1 MQKNRRGRPRNN
13 SSPIGLYLI
22 EPLHEAIVLL
32 AQGQGRSR
40 SGVLSKILEQARSQ
54 GLSPV
59 DYSPEPTLKI
69 NFRIGDKSRRW
80 IETIADQRE
89 QTLSKTVNQILSAAL
104 SAGLLKA
111 SNENPTTD

>member
-1 MQKNRRGRPRNN
+1 MQKKRRGRPRNQ

-80 IETIADQRE
+80 IESISDERE
-89 QTLSKTVNQILSAAL
+89 QTLSRTVNQILSAAIQ
-104 SAGLLKA
+104 SGLLEA
-111 SNENPTTD
+111 SNGNSTPD

>member
-80 IETIADQRE
+80 IESISDERE
-89 QTLSKTVNQILSAAL
+89 QTLSRTVNQILSAAIQ
-104 SAGLLKA
+104 SGLLEA
-111 SNENPTTD
+111 NHDSTTD